1 MLSKRVRMLVVLL
14 LVCGMS
20 VLTGYGQGL
29 TAVTGTVT
37 DPSGAVIPGVTITVT
52 NVATG
57 TSREV
62 LTNEQGIY
70 AATQLQPGTYNI
82 KAELTGFRPQVFSN
96 VALPVNQTVTLN
108 AKMEVGALSDIVEV
122 TASAEN
128 VNTVNAQLGVG
139 F

>member
-62 LTNEQGIY
+62 LTNEQGEP
-70 AATQLQPGTYNI
+70 LN
-82 KAELTGFRPQVFSN
+82 R
-96 VALPVNQTVTLN
+96 ALLV
-108 AKMEVGALSDIVEV
+108 KFLSSVR
-122 TASAEN
+122 A
-128 VNTVNAQLGVG
+128 
-139 F
+139 